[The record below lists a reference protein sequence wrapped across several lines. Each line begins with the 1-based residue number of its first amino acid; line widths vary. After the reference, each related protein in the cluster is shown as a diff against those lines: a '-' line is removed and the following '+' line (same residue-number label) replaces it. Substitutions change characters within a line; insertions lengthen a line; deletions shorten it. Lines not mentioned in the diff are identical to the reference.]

1 MPPTL
6 IYPTGVEYREALYNT
21 RLCFKDHTLIGGNV
35 AMDKLGMPKPISG
48 ASASVFTI
56 EDTNGRRWAV
66 KCFTRSVDH
75 QAIRY
80 QQISEALRTVNKP
93 WRVEFEYLRDGV
105 LSKGTWFPVLKMEW
119 VDAAGLMS
127 FIEKHLWEPTILA
140 DLAVKFAQM
149 MEDLSIL
156 GIAHG
161 DLQHGNLLI
170 TPSGELKLIDYD
182 GMFVPS
188 LAQMGACEKGHVN
201 YQPPAR
207 TMNTWGPYLDNFSAW
222 IIYASLVALTIEPT
236 LWTLLHDQG
245 DEALLFNHADFA
257 DQRNSRALQTLAQS
271 PRLDLQ
277 TLGNAM
283 NRLWTPDVRAIPSL
297 DPTALPT
304 PSTQSGTPGP
314 VPSKAAT
321 VSATSGTGPD
331 WITQTQVGAQVTSPG
346 VQGGASW
353 ITGHFAPLPLIAFS
367 PSKVSLR
374 LLFGIGLAAIVA
386 VGVSA
391 KAAILAAVIAGAIA
405 WTVVLV
411 FIAVTIL
418 LFRRTSEWRA
428 KHEKLVIFKER
439 RTESS
444 KAAREVSKFEH
455 ARRDVD
461 SRERKAVEKI
471 TKEAE
476 KAKTSEQK
484 ELADLE
490 KRFATQLQSLEK
502 QKQRLQSS
510 ETTET
515 GRALRTYQ
523 QEHMANYLSR
533 ASISSARIPGIGQ
546 GVVRSLA
553 ASGIHNAADFTGL
566 QFQTGPRGGQQVYI
580 RRRHGI
586 PVHPSGVG
594 EKKARDLDDW
604 RRGVERMA
612 IATQPSSLPAA
623 QAQAI
628 RIKYAQQRQ
637 ALANQEQVA
646 RTQATNDQK
655 QVRQKWTLTHA
666 AISAKIGPTRQA
678 FAQERVQADAN
689 LIMAK
694 KQVSTAI
701 WQRDLAEREL
711 AAYRNVSYR
720 RYLAGII
727 RT

>member
-1 MPPTL
+1 MTACSSPVWLRWVHVRRATS
-6 IYPTGVEYREALYNT
+6 T
-21 RLCFKDHTLIGGNV
+21 
-35 AMDKLGMPKPISG
+35 IS
-48 ASASVFTI
+48 
-56 EDTNGRRWAV
+56 
-66 KCFTRSVDH
+66 
-75 QAIRY
+75 
-80 QQISEALRTVNKP
+80 LRP
-93 WRVEFEYLRDGV
+93 G
-105 LSKGTWFPVLKMEW
+105 
-119 VDAAGLMS
+119 
-127 FIEKHLWEPTILA
+127 
-140 DLAVKFAQM
+140 
-149 MEDLSIL
+149 
-156 GIAHG
+156 
-161 DLQHGNLLI
+161 
-170 TPSGELKLIDYD
+170 PS
-182 GMFVPS
+182 
-188 LAQMGACEKGHVN
+188 
-201 YQPPAR
+201 
-207 TMNTWGPYLDNFSAW
+207 NTWGPYLDNFSAW

-546 GVVRSLA
+546 GIVRSLA
-553 ASGIHNAADFTGL
+553 PLAEYITRQILLASSSRQGLGAASKSTSNDVTEFPFT
-566 QFQTGPRGGQQVYI
+566 
-580 RRRHGI
+580 
-586 PVHPSGVG
+586 
-594 EKKARDLDDW
+594 
-604 RRGVERMA
+604 
-612 IATQPSSLPAA
+612 
-623 QAQAI
+623 
-628 RIKYAQQRQ
+628 
-637 ALANQEQVA
+637 QVA
-646 RTQATNDQK
+646 WVRRKRAT
-655 QVRQKWTLTHA
+655 WTTGA
-666 AISAKIGPTRQA
+666 EVWRG
-678 FAQERVQADAN
+678 
-689 LIMAK
+689 
-694 KQVSTAI
+694 
-701 WQRDLAEREL
+701 WQ
-711 AAYRNVSYR
+711 
-720 RYLAGII
+720 
-727 RT
+727 